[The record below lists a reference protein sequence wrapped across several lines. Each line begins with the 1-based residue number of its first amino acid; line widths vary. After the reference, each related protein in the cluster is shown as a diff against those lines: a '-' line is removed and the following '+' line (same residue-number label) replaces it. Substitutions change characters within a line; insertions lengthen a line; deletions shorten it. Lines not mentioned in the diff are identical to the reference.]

1 MKPRRA
7 RFTMTAFAAS
17 LLLTAPIAAACGT
30 SPGSASG
37 GGTQTLTVAYSNDL
51 VFDTTALA
59 ADWVKEATA
68 AFKAKYPKDKIVWE
82 ALPGNYQDV
91 INKLSLLYR
100 SPSTA
105 PDVAEVPD
113 TEVGLWA
120 SSGYLLSLND
130 YLNKAS
136 WWSDFPKPVQEDG
149 EVNGVHWA
157 VDEGENVAS
166 LLYNKTMLEKAGIKM
181 PWQPTTWSDVIQTA
195 KKVKA
200 ANPGVVAFWLNAGT
214 SSGADGV
221 RYGIQN
227 FIDGTTTPTIQ
238 ATGDKMVVNS
248 PGLRAALT
256 FYQQAFAAGIG
267 PTTSEDFSPNAV
279 TNTPTLMADGKV
291 AIALTENW
299 LPGAWTKTISAPY
312 WPQAREVVGNAYLP
326 TNYDGTRPAGVLS
339 GWELDI
345 YSKAANPQLAFDFIN
360 LVQGEKLAVDFADFC
375 GYVPPETS
383 YGSNP
388 TYLAFAPFG
397 KFYSSLLPY
406 SVLTPLGANFPAWV
420 QGIGEATGAFV
431 QNPNTS
437 VSKALSIL
445 SGYVSSAIGPSN
457 VMTVP

>member
-1 MKPRRA
+1 MKARRA
-7 RFTMTAFAAS
+7 RLTIAALS
-17 LLLTAPIAAACGT
+17 ALLTVPVAAGCGSSGT
-30 SPGSASG
+30 ASSGS
-37 GGTQTLTVAYSNDL
+37 TQTLTVAYSNDL

-59 ADWVKEATA
+59 ATWVKEATA
-68 AFKAKYPKDKIVWE
+68 AFKAEYPNAKIVWE
-82 ALPGNYQDV
+82 AIPGNYQDV

-113 TEVGLWA
+113 TEVGLWGA
-120 SSGYLLSLND
+120 SGYLLSLNN

-136 WWSDFPKPVQEDG
+136 WWSDFPKPVQQDG
-149 EVNGVHWA
+149 EVNGVNYA

-166 LLYNKTMLEKAGIKM
+166 LLYNKTMLERAGIKM
-181 PWQPTTWSDVIQTA
+181 PWQPTTWSDVIETA

-200 ANPGVVAFWLNAGT
+200 ANPGVVALWLNAGT

-238 ATGDKMVVNS
+238 AAGDKMVVDS
-248 PGLRAALT
+248 PGIRAALG
-256 FYQQAFAAGIG
+256 FYQQAFAAGVG

-312 WPQAREVVGNAYLP
+312 WPQAPQVIGNAYLP
-326 TNYDGTRPAGVLS
+326 TNYDGSRPAGVLS
-339 GWELDI
+339 GWELSI
-345 YSKAANPQLAFDFIN
+345 YSHAANPQLAFDFIN
-360 LVQGEKLAVDFADFC
+360 MAQEEKLSVDFADFC
-375 GYVPPETS
+375 GFVPPETS
-383 YGSNP
+383 YGSDP

-420 QGIGEATGAFV
+420 QGIGEATGALV

-437 VSKALSIL
+437 VSQAESMLKS
-445 SGYVSSAIGPSN
+445 YVSSAIGSSN
-457 VMTVP
+457 AVTIP